1 MEEDP
6 DKFVEISRNIV
17 RILNEKQVRL
27 NRRRPASGVRYPPDA
42 SSKWQ
47 AEQPQSKDL
56 CAPSPPMQCQ
66 SILLRSQSR

>member
-6 DKFVEISRNIV
+6 DKFVEISCNIV
-17 RILNEKQVRL
+17 RILDEKQIRL
-27 NRRRPASGVRYPPDA
+27 NRRRPASGVRDPLDA

-47 AEQPQSKDL
+47 AEQPQSKDPR
-56 CAPSPPMQCQ
+56 APRPPMQCQ